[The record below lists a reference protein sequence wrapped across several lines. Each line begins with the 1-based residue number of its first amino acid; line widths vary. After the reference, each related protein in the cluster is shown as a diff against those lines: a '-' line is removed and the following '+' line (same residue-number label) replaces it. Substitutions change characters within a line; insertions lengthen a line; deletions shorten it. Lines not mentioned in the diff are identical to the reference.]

1 MHGVLVAALYTQ
13 DDNMTGRSWRTS
25 MHQGRERLAPPDWSL
40 SGLHNGGLFWGLL
53 AVLAFSLTVP
63 LTRITA
69 STFGAVTAGLGRAA
83 LAAVLAGAFLAA
95 TSQPRPAWR
104 DLRMLTTAG
113 LGLFV
118 GYPLFLSLGLETV
131 PSIHGAVTSGL
142 LPLATAVGATAF
154 AGERPPAMFW
164 AGTIAG
170 VAVVLAYAIA
180 EGGGIIVA
188 GDAWLLCAVVSAG
201 IGNASGGMIARKIG
215 GWQTICWALVVVSPI
230 TCGAALYDSARLA
243 IHAPFAAWASLLY
256 LGIVSSLLAF
266 CAWVK
271 GLSMGGIAR
280 IGQLQ
285 LFQTFAILPF
295 SAILLGESITYASL
309 IAALA
314 VLFCAILC
322 LGAHR
327 PV

>member
-1 MHGVLVAALYTQ
+1 
-13 DDNMTGRSWRTS
+13 
-25 MHQGRERLAPPDWSL
+25 
-40 SGLHNGGLFWGLL
+40 
-53 AVLAFSLTVP
+53 
-63 LTRITA
+63 
-69 STFGAVTAGLGRAA
+69 
-83 LAAVLAGAFLAA
+83 
-95 TSQPRPAWR
+95 
-104 DLRMLTTAG
+104 MLIAAG

-142 LPLATAVGATAF
+142 LPLATAVGAVAV

-164 AGTIAG
+164 AGAIAG
-170 VAVVLAYAIA
+170 VAVVLIYAVTQ
-180 EGGGIIVA
+180 GGGTIVA

-201 IGNASGGMIARKIG
+201 VGNSSGGLIARKIG
-215 GWQTICWALVVVSPI
+215 GWQTICWALLVVSPI
-230 TCGAALYDSARLA
+230 TCGAVLRDSARLA
-243 IHAPFAAWASLLY
+243 IHAPFAAWVSFLY

-295 SAILLGESITYASL
+295 SAILLGESISYASL
-309 IAALA
+309 IASLA
-314 VLFCAILC
+314 VLFCAVVC
-322 LGAHR
+322 LGARR
-327 PV
+327 PT